1 MKRNIL
7 LSALTLLTGTAIVVG
22 QNAKDQVGNA
32 AKQLGE
38 KASYSWKTTVAVPD
52 GSRGRTGPTEGKIE
66 KGGYTHLKMTFGENT
81 TQAVLKGDKAAV
93 SSPEGGWRSTSELE
107 NSEGPGRFMAGMFRN
122 YQSPAVQAA
131 QIAADTKELKKDG
144 DAYSSELTEAGA
156 KKLLSWRGRGG
167 GDGPEISDAKGS
179 VKFWVKDNVLTK
191 YEYKVTGKM
200 TFNNNERE
208 VDRTTTVE
216 IKDVGTTKV
225 DVPEEAK
232 KKLT

>member
-1 MKRNIL
+1 MKRTIL
-7 LSALTLLTGTAIVVG
+7 FSALTLLTGTAIVVG
-22 QNAKDQVGNA
+22 QSAKDQVSNS

-38 KASYSWKTTVAVPD
+38 KASYSWTTTVAVPD
-52 GSRGRTGPTEGKIE
+52 GSRGRTGPTEGKTE
-66 KGGYTHLKMTFGENT
+66 KSGYTHLKMTFGENT
-81 TQAVLKGDKAAV
+81 SQAVLKGDKVAL
-93 SSPEGGWRSTSELE
+93 SSPEGGWRSLSELE

-122 YQSPAVQAA
+122 YQTPAVQAA
-131 QIAADTKELKKDG
+131 QIAADTKDLKKDG
-144 DAYSSELTEAGA
+144 DAYSGELTEAGA